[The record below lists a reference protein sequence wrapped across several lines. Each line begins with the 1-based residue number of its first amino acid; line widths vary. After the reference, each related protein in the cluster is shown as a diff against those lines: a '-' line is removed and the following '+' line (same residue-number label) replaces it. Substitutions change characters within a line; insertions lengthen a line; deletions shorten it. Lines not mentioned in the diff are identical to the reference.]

1 MRGVEVRNLTDA
13 NVTTEGLMVVRVKG
27 SRPTLVRW
35 SPELREAVDWLSS
48 RRVAVWGR
56 KKMPIPLRAEARPL
70 VISEDGVA
78 VSKSAMNS
86 AWKRAIAKGIEAKV
100 IADGEQFG
108 MHGLKHR
115 GITDTEGNADDKQQ
129 ASGHKTRQ
137 MVEHYDHSVATVDVA
152 GKRVKNPPK

>member
-1 MRGVEVRNLTDA
+1 MARLLVARYETGIAQDLPMDSFRRIARDMR
-13 NVTTEGLMVVRVKG
+13 
-27 SRPTLVRW
+27 
-35 SPELREAVDWLSS
+35 
-48 RRVAVWGR
+48 
-56 KKMPIPLRAEARPL
+56 
-70 VISEDGVA
+70 

-86 AWKRAIAKGIEAKV
+86 AWRRAVAQALEAGV
-100 IADGEQFG
+100 MLEGEQFG